1 MDGKR
6 ERGRGRKRGIRVCV
20 FVYVR
25 NVCKVLIF
33 SSRPSPI
40 FLTLAEG
47 LEINNRN
54 KLILWHMLVTYM
66 SE

>member
-1 MDGKR
+1 M
-6 ERGRGRKRGIRVCV
+6 CV